1 MLSLARIQLHM
12 AWSIGR
18 NGIHIERTQGFMKI
32 VVDADTQEIRG
43 VALPGELSPL
53 TVEGAGR

>member
-1 MLSLARIQLHM
+1 M